1 MGTVLLKTINLPGQL
16 LKLIMVCDT
25 IISFSLLSLN
35 FFPVSYFTGSI
46 FISLSGKIFFL
57 RKTILQMCTENNIN
71 LFKIPKHDWKGK

>member
-46 FISLSGKIFFL
+46 FISLSGKIFFF
-57 RKTILQMCTENNIN
+57 KKNNFTNVHIEQY
-71 LFKIPKHDWKGK
+71 